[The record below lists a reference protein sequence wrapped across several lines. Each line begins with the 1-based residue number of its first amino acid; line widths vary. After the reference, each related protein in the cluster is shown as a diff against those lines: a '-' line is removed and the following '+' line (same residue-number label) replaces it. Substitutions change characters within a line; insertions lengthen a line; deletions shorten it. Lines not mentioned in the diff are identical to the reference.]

1 MDSRLTKTEFIE
13 LVASTRSN
21 RALAERLEELGVNEN
36 LSHFVRANTAL
47 NEGGF
52 ERVFAECD
60 IDLLIAELRDI
71 PGWFWSSS
79 RLIRQLETAREALAV
94 LGNRKATAEEKK
106 QAEDALGKAQ
116 FQWWTHRTKVLCGF
130 WRGVRRA
137 PDRFYDRSV
146 EAFQKSYLTSKEA
159 MVEPASGSPSPL
171 VVVFR
176 YQRDQWLF
184 YSVTL
189 VVIEVLRKLKNITK
203 LVADF
208 DQSLFFVALF
218 VEMTV
223 MIVGFWGYM
232 NFAIRKMTRDPLAA
246 QPVPNPEAKAVE

>member
-1 MDSRLTKTEFIE
+1 MDSRLTKTEFTE
-13 LVASTRSN
+13 LVASTRGN

-79 RLIRQLETAREALAV
+79 RLIRQLETAREAFAV

-137 PDRFYDRSV
+137 PERFYNRSAD
-146 EAFQKSYLTSKEA
+146 AFSGAGKSPLLA
-159 MVEPASGSPSPL
+159 EPATEIGSQTPL
-171 VVVFR
+171 VEIFRFVRFEWIFYGCHILFAATAKELKTLFKAVFATNYGMYNLATFVIAIAVVSSIF
-176 YQRDQWLF
+176 LH
-184 YSVTL
+184 
-189 VVIEVLRKLKNITK
+189 VVISSKLK
-203 LVADF
+203 
-208 DQSLFFVALF
+208 
-218 VEMTV
+218 
-223 MIVGFWGYM
+223 IV
-232 NFAIRKMTRDPLAA
+232 DPLDK
-246 QPVPNPEAKAVE
+246 PPIPKTESKAIT